1 MQNNSDRSC
10 TIDSVHEVYKPCE
23 RNFTRLFAAWEYFCP
38 AARKLVE
45 GEDMKIRSETYQRKG
60 LPVYGLFLA
69 GFLIGV
75 LLPNFM
81 WRFEWSQK
89 TTASMYLLT
98 AFSDR
103 ALEKKEYFFYVLKT
117 RGSLFLI
124 ASLCGVS
131 VFGVPLA
138 VIGMLYMGLQAGML
152 LTLSVLQFGLQGGL
166 IGAGAMFPQ
175 YLLYFP
181 CFFYLLNLVYV
192 QSLEIWKNRGLLLPD
207 VSDYFLRVIICAC
220 IFAGGMLLETW
231 CNPPVMEILM
241 KGLKLF

>member
-60 LPVYGLFLA
+60 LPVYGIFLA

-220 IFAGGMLLETW
+220 IFAGGMLCLLYTSDAADE
-231 CNPPVMEILM
+231 
-241 KGLKLF
+241 